1 MEKVAKTELE
11 QLAQQLHRPVMS
23 LQAFSQLS
31 SQDLAWLNQ
40 QLQRTLE
47 HEDQKMNQSLYQ
59 TSFFSTLVVPR
70 SIRGME
76 SHDSTCGT
84 GRNHQV
90 GTYLEGH

>member
-1 MEKVAKTELE
+1 MEKVEKTELE

-59 TSFFSTLVVPR
+59 TPFFLR
-70 SIRGME
+70 WLFR
-76 SHDSTCGT
+76 D
-84 GRNHQV
+84 R
-90 GTYLEGH
+90 

>member
-59 TSFFSTLVVPR
+59 TPFFLR
-70 SIRGME
+70 WLFR
-76 SHDSTCGT
+76 D
-84 GRNHQV
+84 R
-90 GTYLEGH
+90 